1 MQNNSPRPLTTTM
14 SRTLSKVTA
23 RVAAFLAVTVC
34 LSGQVASAAGPVG
47 TAGATAQLPGSSSS
61 ASGYGGGSG
70 SAGGTTRTEYRR
82 GLADGPGIWIN
93 MWNYPTQDY
102 EAYAQKLYASGIR
115 NLFAQTSRSNT
126 EAIAHPTE
134 LGQLIDACHKY
145 KIRVIAWSFAEL
157 TNPAADADRLITA
170 ANFRSP
176 LGDRID
182 AIAPDLEKNLNP
194 ALVEAYTKRLRSA
207 LGPEYQLI
215 ACVYSPLNKAPQV
228 AQTPWKLIDKL
239 YDVIAPMAYWNGR
252 MQTIDAYTYTKRT
265 VERVRELT
273 GRPDVAVHV
282 IGDGMGTHSSEI
294 GEFLRACRN
303 SGAHSASLY
312 PNQHT
317 TDEQLVALSRYADYI
332 PANSSERFLAFSN
345 LLKANVITSPRNADP
360 ANAIGRGDF
369 LRLVALGLKLP
380 WQADPQI
387 DYNYFKRIGVI
398 DQIASEFPEWS
409 LTQELSEP
417 ISDNSARRFI
427 ALAKAAQARVK
438 TGEKP
443 FHLRR
448 PAASTVAS
456 AGGEEYLTM
465 NRPERSDRLFASPA
479 FASDARGQK
488 ADGDSA
494 LSYLEA
500 VDLFLKISH

>member
-1 MQNNSPRPLTTTM
+1 MLKHPSQLNALIA
-14 SRTLSKVTA
+14 LS
-23 RVAAFLAVTVC
+23 VC
-34 LSGQVASAAGPVG
+34 FSSLGLASAPQALSAGVGATNGATVQSG
-47 TAGATAQLPGSSSS
+47 TAVIAKSDSK
-61 ASGYGGGSG
+61 
-70 SAGGTTRTEYRR
+70 R

-93 MWNYPTQDY
+93 MWNYPTQDF
-102 EAYAQKLYASGIR
+102 EGYAQKLYASGIR

-126 EAIAHPTE
+126 EAIAHPAE

-157 TNPAADADRLITA
+157 QNPSADADRMIAA
-170 ANFRSP
+170 ANFHSP

-194 ALVEAYTKRLRSA
+194 TLVEAYTKKLRAA
-207 LGPEYQLI
+207 LGSDYQLI

-228 AQTPWKLIDKL
+228 ALTPWKLIDKY

-273 GRPDVAVHV
+273 GRSDVAVHV

-317 TDEQLVALSRYADYI
+317 TDEQFVALSKYADYI
-332 PANSSERFLAFSN
+332 PANSSERFVAFSK
-345 LLKANVITSPRNADP
+345 LLNSGAVSAPRNSDP

-369 LRLVALGLKLP
+369 LKLVALGLKMP
-380 WQADPQI
+380 RAQEPQAIYDH
-387 DYNYFKRIGVI
+387 FKELGVI
-398 DQIASEFPEWS
+398 DEIGAEFPEWS
-409 LTQELSEP
+409 ATQELSEP
-417 ISDNSARRFI
+417 ISDNSAKRFI
-427 ALAKAAQARVK
+427 ALAKAAQVRAKSGQRP
-438 TGEKP
+438 TR
-443 FHLRR
+443 LRR
-448 PAASTVAS
+448 AVT
-456 AGGEEYLTM
+456 AGGSATEGEYLTM
-465 NRPERSDRLFASPA
+465 NRPERSDRLFAAPA
-479 FASDARGQK
+479 FASDARGQTNN
-488 ADGDSA
+488 GEGA

-500 VDLFLKISH
+500 VDLFLKLSR

>member
-1 MQNNSPRPLTTTM
+1 MQINFLRSLTKSAAYLSSVVAFSVCFNSQGSL
-14 SRTLSKVTA
+14 
-23 RVAAFLAVTVC
+23 
-34 LSGQVASAAGPVG
+34 AAGPSG
-47 TAGATAQLPGSSSS
+47 TTGATVQLQPGQVSGAAGSSSNVGINRS
-61 ASGYGGGSG
+61 ES
-70 SAGGTTRTEYRR
+70 RR
-82 GLADGPGIWIN
+82 GLAEGPGVWIN
-93 MWNYPTQDY
+93 MWNYPSQDF

-126 EAIAHPTE
+126 EAIAHPAE

-145 KIRVIAWSFAEL
+145 KIRVVAWSFAEL
-157 TNPAADADRLITA
+157 GNPTADADRLIAA

-194 ALVEAYTKRLRSA
+194 PLVEAFTRRLRSA
-207 LGPEYQLI
+207 LGPDYQLI
-215 ACVYSPLNKAPQV
+215 ACVYSPLNKAPAV

-252 MQTIDAYTYTKRT
+252 LQTIDAYTYTKRT

-312 PNQHT
+312 PNQRT
-317 TDEQLVALSRYADYI
+317 TDEQYVALSHYADYI

-345 LLKANVITSPRNADP
+345 LLKANVISSPRNADP

-369 LRLVALGLKLP
+369 LRLVSLGLKLP
-380 WQADPQI
+380 WHQDAQV

-409 LTQELSEP
+409 LTEELSEP

-427 ALAKAAQARVK
+427 ALAKVAQARVRSGQPFRARK
-438 TGEKP
+438 QPSAVATSGE
-443 FHLRR
+443 
-448 PAASTVAS
+448 
-456 AGGEEYLTM
+456 GEYLTM
-465 NRPERSDRLFASPA
+465 NRPERSDRLFSQPA

-488 ADGDSA
+488 ADGQDA